1 MQQAIG
7 LACALIDGN
16 PGRYKVVANLQKLD
30 AEVGSSI
37 TLDQVL
43 FYGADGENRIGD
55 PILEGATV
63 TATVLDQ
70 HRDKKVINF
79 KFKRRKGFHKTKGH
93 RRHLTRLQ
101 VESINL

>member
-1 MQQAIG
+1 MAFAIIKTG
-7 LACALIDGN
+7 GKQYRVSQGIKFD
-16 PGRYKVVANLQKLD
+16 VEKLD

-43 FYGADGENRIGD
+43 FYGTDAENRVGD
-55 PILEGATV
+55 PILEGVSV

>member
-1 MQQAIG
+1 MAFAIIKTG
-7 LACALIDGN
+7 GKQYRVSQGIKFD
-16 PGRYKVVANLQKLD
+16 VEKLD

-43 FYGADGENRIGD
+43 FYGTHGENRVGD
-55 PILEGATV
+55 PMIEGASV